1 MTNRSAV
8 ALLFSVSMAL
18 SAAAHAQTP
27 AKTQE
32 GVLTDQAG
40 MTLYTFDKDTAG
52 SGKSVCNDQ
61 CAKAWPPLAAPA
73 DAQAQGDYSVVVRDD
88 GARQWAYKGKPLYT
102 FVKDAKAGD
111 KNGDNVR
118 DIWHVAKP

>member
-1 MTNRSAV
+1 MTDRSAV